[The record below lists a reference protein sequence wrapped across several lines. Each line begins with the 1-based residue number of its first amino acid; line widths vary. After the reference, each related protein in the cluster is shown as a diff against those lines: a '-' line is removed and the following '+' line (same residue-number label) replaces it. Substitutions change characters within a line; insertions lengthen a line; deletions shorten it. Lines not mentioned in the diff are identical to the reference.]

1 MAIINHTVEQIAPD
15 LDSYTKFE
23 GLQRLD
29 FKVVLPD
36 SCEPF
41 PVNERNGSPQHLL
54 RTLEMHGLLHVC
66 HRWYLDGP
74 VRSEWTI
81 STMVG
86 PITVPAGTRIVSE
99 AVPSTMRAIKKPA
112 SQGKRIWD

>member
-41 PVNERNGSPQHLL
+41 PANVRNGYPKHLL

-66 HRWYLDGP
+66 HRWHINGP
-74 VRSEWTI
+74 VRGEWTI

-86 PITVPAGTRIVSE
+86 PITVPGGTRIISE
-99 AVPSTMRAIKKPA
+99 EVPSTMRAIKKPA
-112 SQGKRIWD
+112 SLGKRIWD